1 MKKEEKIEEKTKKTF
16 SKLKIIKIT
25 VISTIIILAI
35 IALSIYIYNKNKKLD
50 ITYITAQLEK
60 SSELTTATLKFKG
73 IYDYEDSG
81 VAVINKANFIML
93 YEATARAGIDISE
106 VKIEQDNFKP
116 IVWVTIPKAKVL
128 DIKVD
133 TNSIKYLKTD
143 FTLLNTN
150 PKEDANKA
158 NSLAEKDAKTEVEQ
172 MGILEA
178 ADQQAEAL
186 VKGVIQDIVPKK
198 YDIQIKK

>member
-1 MKKEEKIEEKTKKTF
+1 MKKEEKTKKPF
-16 SKLKIIKIT
+16 SKIKLIKIT
-25 VISTIIILAI
+25 VITTLIIVAI
-35 IALSIYIYNKNKKLD
+35 IAIAIYIYNKNKKID
-50 ITYITAQLEK
+50 TTYLTAKLEK
-60 SSELTTATLKFKG
+60 SSELTTAKLTFKG
-73 IYDYEDSG
+73 IYEYDDEG
-81 VAVINKANFIML
+81 IAVINKSNFVMV

-186 VKGVIQDIVPKK
+186 VKGLIQDIVPKK
-198 YDIQIKK
+198 YEIQIKK

>member
-1 MKKEEKIEEKTKKTF
+1 MKKEEKVEGKAKKPF
-16 SKLKIIKIT
+16 SKIKLIKIT
-25 VISTIIILAI
+25 VITTLIIVAI
-35 IALSIYIYNKNKKLD
+35 IAIAIYIYNKNKKID
-50 ITYITAQLEK
+50 TTYLTAKLEK
-60 SSELTTATLKFKG
+60 SSELTTAKLTFKG
-73 IYDYEDSG
+73 IYEYDDEG
-81 VAVINKANFIML
+81 IAVINKSNFVMV
-93 YEATARAGIDISE
+93 YEATARAGIDVKE

-186 VKGVIQDIVPKK
+186 VKGLIQDIVPKK
-198 YDIQIKK
+198 YEIQIKK

>member
-133 TNSIKYLKTD
+133 TD

-186 VKGVIQDIVPKK
+186 VKGLIQDIVPKK
-198 YDIQIKK
+198 YEIQIKK

>member
-1 MKKEEKIEEKTKKTF
+1 MKKEEKVEGKSKKPF
-16 SKLKIIKIT
+16 SKIKLIKIT
-25 VISTIIILAI
+25 VITTLIIVAI
-35 IALSIYIYNKNKKLD
+35 IAIAIYIYNKNKKID
-50 ITYITAQLEK
+50 TTYLTAKLEK
-60 SSELTTATLKFKG
+60 SSELTTAKLTFKG
-73 IYDYEDSG
+73 IYEYDDEG
-81 VAVINKANFIML
+81 IAVMNKSNFVMV
-93 YEATARAGIDISE
+93 YEATARAGIDVKE
-106 VKIEQDNFKP
+106 VKIEQDDFKP

-186 VKGVIQDIVPKK
+186 VKGLIQDIVPKK
-198 YDIQIKK
+198 YEIQIKK

>member
-1 MKKEEKIEEKTKKTF
+1 MKKEEKVEGKAKKPF
-16 SKLKIIKIT
+16 SKIKLIKIT
-25 VISTIIILAI
+25 VITTLIIVAI
-35 IALSIYIYNKNKKLD
+35 IAIAIYIYNKNKKID
-50 ITYITAQLEK
+50 TTYLTAKLEK
-60 SSELTTATLKFKG
+60 SSELTTAKLTFKG
-73 IYDYEDSG
+73 IYEYDDEG
-81 VAVINKANFIML
+81 IAVINKSNFVMV
-93 YEATARAGIDISE
+93 YEATARAGIDVKE
-106 VKIEQDNFKP
+106 VKIEQDDFKP

-186 VKGVIQDIVPKK
+186 VKGLIQDIVPKK
-198 YDIQIKK
+198 YEIQIKK

>member
-81 VAVINKANFIML
+81 RYKQHK
-93 YEATARAGIDISE
+93 IS
-106 VKIEQDNFKP
+106 KNRFH
-116 IVWVTIPKAKVL
+116 T
-128 DIKVD
+128 
-133 TNSIKYLKTD
+133 IKYK
-143 FTLLNTN
+143 
-150 PKEDANKA
+150 PKRRCKQSKLTSRKRRQNRSRANG
-158 NSLAEKDAKTEVEQ
+158 NIRSS
-172 MGILEA
+172 
-178 ADQQAEAL
+178 
-186 VKGVIQDIVPKK
+186 
-198 YDIQIKK
+198 

>member
-1 MKKEEKIEEKTKKTF
+1 MEKEVKKEEKTKKTF

-25 VISTIIILAI
+25 VISTLIVLAVI
-35 IALSIYIYNKNKKLD
+35 VLAIYIYNKNKKLD

-73 IYDYEDSG
+73 IYEYNDDG
-81 VAVINKANFIML
+81 VAVINKSNFIML

-116 IVWVTIPKAKVL
+116 IVWVTIPKAKVI
-128 DIKVD
+128 DVKVD
-133 TNSIKYLKTD
+133 NNSIKYLKSD
-143 FTLLNTN
+143 FALLNTN

-158 NSLAEKDAKTEVEQ
+158 NALAEEDAKSEVEE
-172 MGILEA
+172 MGILDA
-178 ADQQAEAL
+178 ADAQAETL
-186 VKGVIQDIVPKK
+186 LRGLIQDIIPKK
-198 YDIQIKK
+198 YEIQIKK